1 MGIKKS
7 ICIFVLLLSSTAYG
21 QGVTEHVVVAGN
33 TLYSISKTY
42 GLTIEEVQEANPQ
55 LDGINLAIGDTIKI
69 PGSQNPEVK
78 RDLYEIYIVQS
89 TDTPKK
95 LSKEWGFT
103 SLREFYLLNP
113 DAKSEWRIG
122 MYLVKPTDSGQVMG
136 LSLSVDTIGDAVR
149 IEITSSQEIDS
160 TALSVIDSSQVDSI
174 QTQLLSE
181 VNVLTLLP
189 FCIYE
194 YANDSK
200 RKGISEM
207 SFSFRQGMELALDD
221 LNDST
226 RTVKLQY
233 RDTYNNQN
241 TINDIL
247 KNNPLDSFD
256 LIIGPLYAK
265 RILELREYQG
275 LHKLVSPMSKNPE
288 INDLQIKNSIV
299 NEEYQWQAIA
309 DLMLRRAKDSTE
321 DNLPRQLLV
330 VGQLTYITGDKIE
343 RLFSDSINATI
354 ILNQTG
360 WKENLKL
367 TRLSTKVHY
376 DLIILDTDPA
386 FVLDVIRN
394 IRSGKAS
401 YTWNTIEAQVKL
413 PGITPDYF
421 AREEEVIC
429 AFSSHID
436 YNSVEMM
443 TVVSEFREKYESQP
457 NVYAI
462 NGYDIMQFYVRQLTE
477 GTKEYRGLNMG
488 FSPNEDGKNTFVELR
503 EFKEWEWQKF
513 DLNLEQKDGNSVLEN
528 K

>member
-1 MGIKKS
+1 M
-7 ICIFVLLLSSTAYG
+7 FVLLLASTAYG
-21 QGVTEHVVVAGN
+21 QSITEHIVVAGN

-42 GLTIEEVQEANPQ
+42 GLTIEDIQEANPQ

-69 PGSQNPEVK
+69 PSSLNPEAES
-78 RDLYEIYIVQS
+78 DTYEIYVVQS

-95 LSKEWGFT
+95 LSKEWGFST
-103 SLREFYLLNP
+103 LREFYLLNP
-113 DAKSEWRIG
+113 DAKSQWKVG
-122 MYLVKPTDSGQVMG
+122 MYLVKPTNSGQLMG
-136 LSLSVDTIGDAVR
+136 LSLSVDTIGDDVR
-149 IEITSSQEIDS
+149 IEIKESHDIDS
-160 TALSVIDSSQVDSI
+160 TALTVIDSSLVDSI
-174 QTQLLSE
+174 QPQLLSE

-194 YANDSK
+194 YVNDSK
-200 RKGISEM
+200 RKEISEI
-207 SFSFRQGMELALDD
+207 SFSLRQGMELALED
-221 LNDST
+221 LNDSS
-226 RTVKLQY
+226 RSINLIY

-247 KNNPLDSFD
+247 ENNPLDSFD

-265 RILELREYQG
+265 RILELREYHG
-275 LHKLVSPMSKNPE
+275 LHKLVSPLSKNPE
-288 INDLQIKNSIV
+288 INDLPIKNTIV
-299 NEEYQWQAIA
+299 NTDYQWQAIA

-321 DNLPRQLLV
+321 DKLPRQLLL
-330 VGQLTYITGDKIE
+330 VGQSIYNTNNKID
-343 RLFSDSINATI
+343 RLFSDSINATV
-354 ILNQTG
+354 ILNQKG

-394 IRSGKAS
+394 IRAGKAS
-401 YTWNTIEAQVKL
+401 YTWNTIEAQVEL

-421 AREEEVIC
+421 AREQEVIC

-436 YNSVEMM
+436 YSSVEVMNM
-443 TVVSEFREKYESQP
+443 VSQFRGKYDAQP
-457 NVYAI
+457 NIYAF

-477 GTKEYRGLNMG
+477 GIEEYRGLNMG
-488 FSPNEDGKNTFVELR
+488 FSPNENGKNTFVEFR
-503 EFKEWEWQKF
+503 EFKDWEWQKI
-513 DLNLEQKDGNSVLEN
+513 DLNFEQKDGNSVLGN